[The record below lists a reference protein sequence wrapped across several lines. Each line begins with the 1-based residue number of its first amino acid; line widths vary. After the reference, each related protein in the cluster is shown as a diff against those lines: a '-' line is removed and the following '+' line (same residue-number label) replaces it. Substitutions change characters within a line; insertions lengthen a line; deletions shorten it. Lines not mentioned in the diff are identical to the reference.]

1 MLEGRK
7 ISIWKGSL
15 AQLLVVVMVATVCFI
30 LFLISSAVD
39 GSSRTAVAGVET
51 ARCPEGNGAEKE
63 AVENGG

>member
-39 GSSRTAVAGVET
+39 GSSRTANAGVET
-51 ARCPEGNGAEKE
+51 VRCPEGNGAEEK